1 MDQEGIVLSDEYT
14 LRLRN
19 IAAAIQRVLSSVSCS
34 ALMLR
39 EKTYVATRFQ
49 SASSI
54 NFQHPVDRLLFNVII
69 DHCMKA
75 EIAGP
80 GAFGHTLDIILD
92 RILSSED
99 DDTDLALLADGSFRP
114 TWQQLQSLL
123 KRDISDTVLEA
134 MLFEALDLAG
144 LEGRIFVDHAT
155 GSIPSVERVNGYN
168 FHVNIPVPFSGTRH
182 DVRVVIIDGFIE
194 SVSEIHHLLQHFS
207 ECKETLLLVAR
218 AMSDDVI
225 HTLKVNMARK
235 TLDVIP
241 AIVKYDFEGI
251 NVLNDIALV
260 CSTDVISSTKGQL
273 ITGIDKNNIP
283 KIKSLTCK
291 DDVLTLVNENVVYR
305 TEQQV
310 RSLLEKSKEVELEQL
325 RKIYDDRVRSLTPSS
340 VRIRV
345 VGDRSFASFAEKIDV
360 SLRVVRSSLRHG
372 FFSKQRVRT
381 STRSLAML
389 PDPLPLETAFAIMT
403 YSRRCIEML
412 KQTQAVIIT

>member
-1 MDQEGIVLSDEYT
+1 MDQEGIVLSDEYK

-19 IAAAIQRVLSSVSCS
+19 IAVAIQRVLSSVSCS

>member
-1 MDQEGIVLSDEYT
+1 MDQEGIVLSDEYK

-19 IAAAIQRVLSSVSCS
+19 IAVAIQRVLSNVSCS

-123 KRDISDTVLEA
+123 KRDISDATLEA

-144 LEGRIFVDHAT
+144 LEGRIFVDQAT

-168 FHVNIPVPFSGTRH
+168 FHVNIPVPFSGTCH

-310 RSLLEKSKEVELEQL
+310 HSLLEKSKEVELEQL

-345 VGDRSFASFAEKIDV
+345 VGDRSFTSFAEKIDV

-372 FFSKQRVRT
+372 FFSKQRVRK

-389 PDPLPLETAFAIMT
+389 PDPLPLETAFAVMA

-412 KQTQAVIIT
+412 KQTQAVIIA

>member
-1 MDQEGIVLSDEYT
+1 MDQEGIVLSDEYK

-144 LEGRIFVDHAT
+144 LEGRIFVDQAT

-389 PDPLPLETAFAIMT
+389 PDPLPLETAFAVMT

-412 KQTQAVIIT
+412 KQTQAVIIA